1 MRASTA
7 MSTTVAK
14 GLPHLSDEMWGTR
27 CRADKDIAGTQS
39 LVSAVAISGIIEIQ
53 PIPTSNEAD
62 MSS

>member
-1 MRASTA
+1 MR
-7 MSTTVAK
+7 TTVASRM
-14 GLPHLSDEMWGTR
+14 GFGH
-27 CRADKDIAGTQS
+27 KDIAGTQS